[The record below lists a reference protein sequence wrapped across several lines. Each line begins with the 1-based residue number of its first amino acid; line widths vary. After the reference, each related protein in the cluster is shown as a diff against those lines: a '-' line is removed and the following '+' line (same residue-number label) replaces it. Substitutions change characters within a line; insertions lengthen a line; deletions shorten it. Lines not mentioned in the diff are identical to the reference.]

1 MKIGVISALAL
12 EIEGAAIAHVAF
24 INNVDFIVIRSISDN
39 ASTST
44 NLNDKII
51 EMASK
56 NTTILMLEM
65 LKELNLLKS

>member
-1 MKIGVISALAL
+1 M
-12 EIEGAAIAHVAF
+12 EGAAIAHVAF